1 MIIRSILDSDLYKFT
16 QQKFVLQ
23 HYPNV
28 DGEYIFNNRD
38 KSMKFNHESLEEIKK
53 EIQLMS
59 TLRLTDDEYEWIKKE
74 IYFFDPMYRQYL
86 SNYRFNPNHVKIY
99 LDNDGNLDIKVTG
112 KWREIILWEVPLMA
126 IISEV
131 YFNIVDKDW
140 NNDLNHQETLA
151 KTKAQK
157 LTSVG
162 CKFADFGTRRRRN
175 FETQN
180 IVVKTMKNY
189 EGFVGTS
196 NPYLAMIHGVKSM
209 GTIAHESIMAVSVLE
224 SMNHP
229 NKATMKL
236 WQETYGSEMGTFL
249 PDTYGIDSF
258 LKDFELKYAK
268 VFDSVRH
275 DSGDPF
281 NFTDKIIE
289 HYKKLRIDP
298 TTKTIIFSDGL
309 DVYTTIEIYNY
320 CKGRIRCSFGIGT
333 NFTNDYLKKDGT
345 KSKPLNMVIKLD
357 EVDGKKVCK
366 LSDTPGKAIGDSSVV
381 KIMKYIHLGEKLDT

>member
-38 KSMKFNHESLEEIKK
+38 KSMKFNQEALEEIKK